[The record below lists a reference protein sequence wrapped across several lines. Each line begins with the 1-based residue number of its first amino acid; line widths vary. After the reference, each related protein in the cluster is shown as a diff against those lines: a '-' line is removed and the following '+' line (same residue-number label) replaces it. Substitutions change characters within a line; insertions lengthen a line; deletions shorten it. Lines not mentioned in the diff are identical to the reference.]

1 MEAKLENGAV
11 VQADRVDRRPDVPAA
26 EASLASTSA
35 RDTPASHPSG
45 HRSGRLTRMS
55 RYLAEHFGIIPA
67 FVWRKVIRLTSI
79 MSLDLAA
86 IAGTF
91 VLLLPFLDQQLV
103 LPDWIG
109 TPVVLALAIGAASV
123 GLLFLC
129 GLYRRSWRFTSL
141 ADCLAIGVYVA
152 LALGVTWAI
161 MWSIVGALQSGAQVA
176 LLGVLHYC
184 LSFLA
189 LQIMRLS
196 RRASRHIPLF
206 GIAAI
211 PPTGEAAG
219 RANVLLIGHANW
231 AESLIKLMR
240 PQSRS
245 GIAVVGILLPEAD
258 GPITK
263 IRGVPVLGF
272 PEHLPSATV
281 ALEQRG
287 RRPDRIIMCDDAVN
301 LSARDI
307 AAITGRASD
316 LGIEVSRVDDDWGH
330 LLDRAPKSDLD
341 KLSTADLLGRSE
353 FELRESAVSQQ
364 IANECIL
371 VTGAGGTIGSELVRQ
386 LAGFKPSHL
395 VLLDHSEF
403 NLYSIEK
410 QVREAFPEQSVAIA
424 LCNIRNA
431 AEVRRVFEKHTP
443 AIVFHAAA
451 LKHVPIVETNPC
463 AGVHTNILG
472 TKFVA
477 DAVCEFG
484 ARAMIQIST
493 DKAVNPVGTMGAT
506 KRVGELYAQ
515 SLDLCGV
522 DDPEAPRFMTVRFGN
537 VLGSSGSVVPLF
549 KSQLLAGRP
558 LTVTHPDIER
568 YFMTVREAVQ
578 LILESSSRAL
588 QDNTPRGRIMVLDMG
603 EPVKIV
609 DLAKRMIRI
618 HGLEPD
624 VDASISFTGLR
635 PGEKLFEELF
645 DTCEV
650 QEESE
655 IPGIFEAQS
664 HPIPLPLITRAI
676 EQLTIEVAN
685 GNDANARRI
694 THHLTTLPSN
704 SSNLA
709 GFISNSDAMWRNRYI
724 RPVVKA

>member
-1 MEAKLENGAV
+1 M
-11 VQADRVDRRPDVPAA
+11 
-26 EASLASTSA
+26 
-35 RDTPASHPSG
+35 
-45 HRSGRLTRMS
+45 
-55 RYLAEHFGIIPA
+55 
-67 FVWRKVIRLTSI
+67 
-79 MSLDLAA
+79 
-86 IAGTF
+86 
-91 VLLLPFLDQQLV
+91 
-103 LPDWIG
+103 
-109 TPVVLALAIGAASV
+109 
-123 GLLFLC
+123 
-129 GLYRRSWRFTSL
+129 
-141 ADCLAIGVYVA
+141 
-152 LALGVTWAI
+152 
-161 MWSIVGALQSGAQVA
+161 
-176 LLGVLHYC
+176 
-184 LSFLA
+184 
-189 LQIMRLS
+189 
-196 RRASRHIPLF
+196 
-206 GIAAI
+206 
-211 PPTGEAAG
+211 
-219 RANVLLIGHANW
+219 LLIGHANW